1 MIASLRGVVAD
12 IAGPEVVVE
21 VQGIGYLL
29 TVPDRSAMRLSV
41 GEELHLHTAMVVRDD
56 HVAIFGFETRE
67 ELGLFALLRSVN
79 GVGPKM
85 ALAVLGQMTP
95 GAIHDAVRSEND
107 AAFRAVSGVGAKTAK
122 LIVLSLQGAFDHL
135 PRTAGETSTT
145 SDVSEVLKASVVQA
159 LVGLGWTEKIARSGV
174 EQVLEAGS
182 GEAVDAST
190 LLRDAL
196 SILGPQTN
204 REPRR

>member
-21 VQGIGYLL
+21 VQGIGYLV
-29 TVPDRSAMRLSV
+29 TVPDRSALRFSV

-67 ELGLFALLRSVN
+67 ELGLFGLLRSVN

-95 GAIHDAVRSEND
+95 GAIHDAVLTEND

-135 PRTAGETSTT
+135 PTTAGEAPVVA
-145 SDVSEVLKASVVQA
+145 DISEVVRASVVQA
-159 LVGLGWTEKIARSGV
+159 LVGLGWSEKIARGGV
-174 EQVLEAGS
+174 EQVLEAAS
-182 GEAVDAST
+182 GEPVDAST
-190 LLRDAL
+190 LLREAL

>member
-21 VQGIGYLL
+21 VQGIGYLV
-29 TVPDRSAMRLSV
+29 TVPDRSALRFSV

-67 ELGLFALLRSVN
+67 ELGLFGLLRSVN

-85 ALAVLGQMTP
+85 ALAVLGHMTP
-95 GAIHDAVRSEND
+95 GAIHDAVLTEND

-135 PRTAGETSTT
+135 PTTAGEAPVVA
-145 SDVSEVLKASVVQA
+145 DISEVVKASVVQA
-159 LVGLGWTEKIARSGV
+159 LVGLGWSEKIARGGV
-174 EQVLEAGS
+174 EQVLEAAS
-182 GEAVDAST
+182 GEPVDAST
-190 LLRDAL
+190 LLREAL

-204 REPRR
+204 RESRA

>member
-21 VQGIGYLL
+21 VQGIGYLV
-29 TVPDRSAMRLSV
+29 TVPDRSALRFSV

-56 HVAIFGFETRE
+56 YVAIFGFETRE
-67 ELGLFALLRSVN
+67 ELGLFGLLRSVN
-79 GVGPKM
+79 GVGQKM

-95 GAIHDAVRSEND
+95 GAIHDAVLTEND

-135 PRTAGETSTT
+135 PPTAGEAPVAA
-145 SDVSEVLKASVVQA
+145 DISEVVKASVVQA
-159 LVGLGWTEKIARSGV
+159 LVGLGWSEKIARGGV
-174 EQVLEAGS
+174 EQVLEAAS
-182 GEAVDAST
+182 GEPVDAST
-190 LLRDAL
+190 LLREAL

>member
-12 IAGPEVVVE
+12 MAGPEVVVE
-21 VQGIGYLL
+21 VQGIGYLV
-29 TVPDRSAMRLSV
+29 TVPDRSALRFSV

-67 ELGLFALLRSVN
+67 ELGLFGLLRSVN

-85 ALAVLGQMTP
+85 ALAVLGHMTP
-95 GAIHDAVRSEND
+95 GAIHDAVLTEND

-135 PRTAGETSTT
+135 PTTAGEAPVVA
-145 SDVSEVLKASVVQA
+145 DISEVVRASVVQA
-159 LVGLGWTEKIARSGV
+159 LVGLGWSEKIARGGV
-174 EQVLEAGS
+174 EQVLEAAS
-182 GEAVDAST
+182 GEPVDAST
-190 LLRDAL
+190 LLREAL

>member
-21 VQGIGYLL
+21 VQGIGYLV

-41 GEELHLHTAMVVRDD
+41 GEELYLHTAMVVRDD

-95 GAIHDAVRSEND
+95 GAIHDAVLSEND

-182 GEAVDAST
+182 GEPVDAST

>member
-1 MIASLRGVVAD
+1 
-12 IAGPEVVVE
+12 
-21 VQGIGYLL
+21 
-29 TVPDRSAMRLSV
+29 
-41 GEELHLHTAMVVRDD
+41 MVVRDD

-67 ELGLFALLRSVN
+67 ELGLFGLLRSVN

-85 ALAVLGQMTP
+85 ALAVLGHMTP
-95 GAIHDAVRSEND
+95 GAIHDAVLTEND

-135 PRTAGETSTT
+135 PTTAGEPPVVA
-145 SDVSEVLKASVVQA
+145 DISEVVRASVVQA
-159 LVGLGWTEKIARSGV
+159 LVGLGWSEKIARGGV
-174 EQVLEAGS
+174 EQVLEAAS
-182 GEAVDAST
+182 GEPVDAPT
-190 LLRDAL
+190 ILREAL

>member
-21 VQGIGYLL
+21 VQGIGYLV
-29 TVPDRSAMRLSV
+29 TVPDRSALRLSV
-41 GEELHLHTAMVVRDD
+41 GEELHLHTSMVVRDD

-95 GAIHDAVRSEND
+95 GAIHDAVLTEND

-135 PRTAGETSTT
+135 PRTVGETSIAP
-145 SDVSEVLKASVVQA
+145 DVSEVLKASVVQA
-159 LVGLGWTEKIARSGV
+159 LVGLGWSEKIARGGV

-182 GEAVDAST
+182 GAPVDAST
-190 LLRDAL
+190 LLREAL

>member
-1 MIASLRGVVAD
+1 VIASLRGVVAD

-21 VQGIGYLL
+21 VQGIGYLV
-29 TVPDRSAMRLSV
+29 TVPDRSALRFSV

-67 ELGLFALLRSVN
+67 ELGLFGLLRSVN

-85 ALAVLGQMTP
+85 ALAVLGHMTP
-95 GAIHDAVRSEND
+95 GAIHDAVLTEND

-135 PRTAGETSTT
+135 PTTAGEAPVVA
-145 SDVSEVLKASVVQA
+145 DISEVVKASVVQA
-159 LVGLGWTEKIARSGV
+159 LVGLGWSEKIARGGV
-174 EQVLEAGS
+174 EQVLEAAS
-182 GEAVDAST
+182 GEPVDAST
-190 LLRDAL
+190 LLREAL

>member
-95 GAIHDAVRSEND
+95 GAIHDAVLSEND

-174 EQVLEAGS
+174 EQVQEAGS
-182 GEAVDAST
+182 GEPVDAST

>member
-21 VQGIGYLL
+21 VQGIGYLV
-29 TVPDRSAMRLSV
+29 TVPDRSALRFSV

-67 ELGLFALLRSVN
+67 ELGLFGLLRSVN

-85 ALAVLGQMTP
+85 ALAVLGHMTP
-95 GAIHDAVRSEND
+95 GAIHDAVLTEND

-135 PRTAGETSTT
+135 PTTAGEASVLA
-145 SDVSEVLKASVVQA
+145 DISEVVKASVVQA
-159 LVGLGWTEKIARSGV
+159 LVGLGWSEKIARGGV
-174 EQVLEAGS
+174 EQVLEAAS
-182 GEAVDAST
+182 GEPVDAST
-190 LLRDAL
+190 LLREAL

>member
-21 VQGIGYLL
+21 VQGIGYLV
-29 TVPDRSAMRLSV
+29 TVPDRSALRFTV

-67 ELGLFALLRSVN
+67 ELGLFGLLRSVN

-95 GAIHDAVRSEND
+95 GAIHDAVLTEND

-135 PRTAGETSTT
+135 PTTAGEAPVVA
-145 SDVSEVLKASVVQA
+145 DISEVVKASVVQA
-159 LVGLGWTEKIARSGV
+159 LVGLGWSEKIARGGV
-174 EQVLEAGS
+174 EQVLEAAS
-182 GEAVDAST
+182 GEPVDAST
-190 LLRDAL
+190 LLREAL

>member
-21 VQGIGYLL
+21 VQGIGYLV
-29 TVPDRSAMRLSV
+29 TVPDRSALRFSV

-67 ELGLFALLRSVN
+67 ELGLFGLLRSVN

-85 ALAVLGQMTP
+85 ALAVLGHMTP
-95 GAIHDAVRSEND
+95 GAIHDAVLTEND

-135 PRTAGETSTT
+135 PTTAGEGPVVA
-145 SDVSEVLKASVVQA
+145 DISEVVRASVVQA
-159 LVGLGWTEKIARSGV
+159 LVGLGWSEKIARGGV
-174 EQVLEAGS
+174 EQVLEAAS
-182 GEAVDAST
+182 GEPVDAST
-190 LLRDAL
+190 LLREAL

>member
-21 VQGIGYLL
+21 VQGIGYLV

-95 GAIHDAVRSEND
+95 GEIHDAVLSEND

-182 GEAVDAST
+182 GEPVDAST

>member
-1 MIASLRGVVAD
+1 VIASLRGVVAD

-21 VQGIGYLL
+21 VQGIGYLV
-29 TVPDRSAMRLSV
+29 TVPDRSALRFSV

-67 ELGLFALLRSVN
+67 ELGLFGLLRSVN

-95 GAIHDAVRSEND
+95 GAIHDAVLTEND

-135 PRTAGETSTT
+135 PPTAGEAPVAA
-145 SDVSEVLKASVVQA
+145 DISEVVKASVVQA
-159 LVGLGWTEKIARSGV
+159 LVGLGWSEKIARGGV
-174 EQVLEAGS
+174 EQVLEAAS
-182 GEAVDAST
+182 GEPVDAST
-190 LLRDAL
+190 LLREAL

>member
-21 VQGIGYLL
+21 VQGIGYLV
-29 TVPDRSAMRLSV
+29 TVPDRSALRFSV
-41 GEELHLHTAMVVRDD
+41 GEELHLHTAMVLRDD

-67 ELGLFALLRSVN
+67 ELGLFGLLRSVN

-85 ALAVLGQMTP
+85 ALAVLGHMTP
-95 GAIHDAVRSEND
+95 GAIHDAVLTEND

-135 PRTAGETSTT
+135 PTTAGEAPVVA
-145 SDVSEVLKASVVQA
+145 DISEVVKASVVQA
-159 LVGLGWTEKIARSGV
+159 LVRLGWSEKIARGGV
-174 EQVLEAGS
+174 EQVLEAAS
-182 GEAVDAST
+182 GEPVDAST
-190 LLRDAL
+190 LLREAL

>member
-21 VQGIGYLL
+21 VQGIGYLV
-29 TVPDRSAMRLSV
+29 TVPDRSALRFSV

-56 HVAIFGFETRE
+56 HVAIFGFETNE
-67 ELGLFALLRSVN
+67 ELGLFGLLRSVN

-95 GAIHDAVRSEND
+95 GAIHDAVLTEND

-122 LIVLSLQGAFDHL
+122 LIVLSLQGAFDHV
-135 PRTAGETSTT
+135 PTPAGEAPVVA
-145 SDVSEVLKASVVQA
+145 DISEVVKASVVQA
-159 LVGLGWTEKIARSGV
+159 LVGLGWSEKIARGGV
-174 EQVLEAGS
+174 EQVLEAAS
-182 GEAVDAST
+182 GEPVDAST
-190 LLRDAL
+190 LLREAL

-204 REPRR
+204 RDPRR

>member
-1 MIASLRGVVAD
+1 VIASLRGVVAD

-21 VQGIGYLL
+21 VQGIGYLV
-29 TVPDRSAMRLSV
+29 TVPDRSALRFSV
-41 GEELHLHTAMVVRDD
+41 GEELHLHSAMVVRDD

-67 ELGLFALLRSVN
+67 ELALFGLLRSVN

-95 GAIHDAVRSEND
+95 GAIHDAVLTEND

-135 PRTAGETSTT
+135 PPTAGEAPVAA
-145 SDVSEVLKASVVQA
+145 DISEVVKASVVQA
-159 LVGLGWTEKIARSGV
+159 LVGLGWSEKIARGGV
-174 EQVLEAGS
+174 EQVLEAAS
-182 GEAVDAST
+182 GEPVDAST
-190 LLRDAL
+190 LLREAL

>member
-21 VQGIGYLL
+21 VQGIGYLV
-29 TVPDRSAMRLSV
+29 TVPDRSALRFSV

-67 ELGLFALLRSVN
+67 ELGLFGLLRSVN

-85 ALAVLGQMTP
+85 ALAVLGHMTP
-95 GAIHDAVRSEND
+95 GAIHDAVLTEND

-135 PRTAGETSTT
+135 PTTAGEAPVVA
-145 SDVSEVLKASVVQA
+145 DISEVVKASVVQA
-159 LVGLGWTEKIARSGV
+159 LVRLGWSEKIARGGV
-174 EQVLEAGS
+174 EQVLEAAS
-182 GEAVDAST
+182 GEPVDAST
-190 LLRDAL
+190 LLREAL

>member
-21 VQGIGYLL
+21 VQGIGYLV
-29 TVPDRSAMRLSV
+29 TVPDRSALRLSV
-41 GEELHLHTAMVVRDD
+41 GEELHFHTSMVVRDD
-56 HVAIFGFETRE
+56 HVAIFGFESRE
-67 ELGLFALLRSVN
+67 ELGLFGLLRSVN

-95 GAIHDAVRSEND
+95 GAIHEAVVTEND
-107 AAFRAVSGVGAKTAK
+107 SAFRAVSGVGAKTAK

-135 PRTAGETSTT
+135 PRTVGETSP
-145 SDVSEVLKASVVQA
+145 SPDVSEVLKASVVQA
-159 LVGLGWTEKIARSGV
+159 LVGLGWSEKIARGGV

-182 GEAVDAST
+182 GAPVDAST
-190 LLRDAL
+190 LLREAL

>member
-21 VQGIGYLL
+21 VQGIGYLV
-29 TVPDRSAMRLSV
+29 TVPDRSALRLSV
-41 GEELHLHTAMVVRDD
+41 GEELHLQTAMVVRDD

-67 ELGLFALLRSVN
+67 ELGLFGLLRSVN

-95 GAIHDAVRSEND
+95 GAIHDAVLTEND

-122 LIVLSLQGAFDHL
+122 LIVLSLQGAFDHV
-135 PRTAGETSTT
+135 PTPAGEAPVVA
-145 SDVSEVLKASVVQA
+145 DISEVVKASVVQA
-159 LVGLGWTEKIARSGV
+159 LVGLGWSEKVARGGV
-174 EQVLEAGS
+174 EQVLEVAS
-182 GEAVDAST
+182 GEPVDAST
-190 LLRDAL
+190 LLREAL

>member
-21 VQGIGYLL
+21 VQGIGYLV
-29 TVPDRSAMRLSV
+29 TVPDRSALRFSV

-67 ELGLFALLRSVN
+67 ELGLFGLLRSVN

-85 ALAVLGQMTP
+85 ALAVLGHMTP
-95 GAIHDAVRSEND
+95 GAIHDAVLTEND

-135 PRTAGETSTT
+135 PTTAGEPPVVA
-145 SDVSEVLKASVVQA
+145 DISEVVRASVVQA
-159 LVGLGWTEKIARSGV
+159 LVGLGWSEKIARGGV
-174 EQVLEAGS
+174 EQVLEAAS
-182 GEAVDAST
+182 GEPVDAST
-190 LLRDAL
+190 LLREAL